1 MTSVMAKKGQ
11 EVGVG
16 WLGGWVAGA
25 GNHAL
30 TLLLPIKQPLLHKN
44 KKKVLRALPG
54 ALLHIFDY
62 T

>member
-11 EVGVG
+11 EVG

-30 TLLLPIKQPLLHKN
+30 TLLPIKQPLLHKN
-44 KKKVLRALPG
+44 KNNRFIMIMMPFLR
-54 ALLHIFDY
+54 
-62 T
+62 

>member
-44 KKKVLRALPG
+44 KKNRFIMIMMPFLR
-54 ALLHIFDY
+54 
-62 T
+62 

>member
-16 WLGGWVAGA
+16 WLGGGVAGA

-44 KKKVLRALPG
+44 KNNRFIMIMMPFLR
-54 ALLHIFDY
+54 
-62 T
+62 